1 MRKKKKAYSSGR
13 DSDNKREL
21 SWIVHVDEDR
31 VAKFSI
37 TKFRGVNHME
47 GKDDGSLLGT

>member
-1 MRKKKKAYSSGR
+1 MRKKNNIFFWKRLRQYKK
-13 DSDNKREL
+13 L